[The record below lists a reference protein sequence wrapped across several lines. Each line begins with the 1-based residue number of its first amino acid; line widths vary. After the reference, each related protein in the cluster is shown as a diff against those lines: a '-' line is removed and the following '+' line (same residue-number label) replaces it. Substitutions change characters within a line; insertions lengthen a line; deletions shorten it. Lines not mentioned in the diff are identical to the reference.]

1 MDAQE
6 FLEVDGDIST
16 EAAEVDVSAAAAAPE
31 TDEVSLEEEEQAVP
45 KPVTLCEARACM
57 AKVAEFVQV
66 NSALRGLARFVDVF
80 LDMQS
85 EDSELDK
92 TVVTA
97 SHQQA
102 AVTDFFKALPKIT
115 TLPSD

>member
-1 MDAQE
+1 MAFSIQN
-6 FLEVDGDIST
+6 FS
-16 EAAEVDVSAAAAAPE
+16 AAPE
-31 TDEVSLEEEEQAVP
+31 ADEVSSEEEEQAVP
-45 KPVTLCEARACM
+45 KAVTLCEARACM
-57 AKVAEFVQV
+57 AKVAEYVQV
-66 NSALRGLARFVDVF
+66 NSDSRGLARFVDVC
-80 LDMQS
+80 LDMQ
-85 EDSELDK
+85 SELDK